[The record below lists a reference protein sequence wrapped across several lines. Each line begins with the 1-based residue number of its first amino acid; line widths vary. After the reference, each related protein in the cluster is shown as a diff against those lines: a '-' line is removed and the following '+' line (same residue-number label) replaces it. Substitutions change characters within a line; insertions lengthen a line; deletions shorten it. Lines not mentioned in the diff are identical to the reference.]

1 LNFSDPDD
9 SASGV
14 RFTVSAASNGKVQVN
29 GKAATSF
36 TGAELASGKVS
47 FVHSGAELTKAS
59 FKVAVEDGNEDGSTP
74 VAGTFNLAVT
84 PVNDA

>member
-1 LNFSDPDD
+1 GSTPVAGTFNLAVTPVNDAPTLTGDLKATVKEGGSYRITTADLNFSDPDD

-36 TGAELASGKVS
+36 TGAELAS
-47 FVHSGAELTKAS
+47 
-59 FKVAVEDGNEDGSTP
+59 
-74 VAGTFNLAVT
+74 
-84 PVNDA
+84 